1 VTIRSL
7 LNETVRNTREDFVAL
22 DVDVFWSF
30 RSPYS
35 YLATPR
41 LLQIAAEYEVCLN
54 VRPVYPLAVRV
65 DGFFKRQD
73 RRWPRYV
80 ALDASR
86 TAQMLGMRF
95 GAPRPDPIVMDFSTG
110 DVAKDQPYIGRLT
123 HLGQAAAERGR
134 GLEFIAEV
142 SRIIWGGEVDGW
154 NTGDHLAHATARAG
168 LDLADLEQTIEREG
182 ERLEAAIQASHARL
196 ETVGHWGVPTFVFGD
211 EPFFGQDRLETLLWR
226 LRQNGLEARA

>member
-1 VTIRSL
+1 MT
-7 LNETVRNTREDFVAL
+7 L

-41 LLQIAAEYEVCLN
+41 LLQIAAEYDVSLN

-80 ALDASR
+80 AIDAMR
-86 TAQMLGMRF
+86 TAQMLGMTF
-95 GAPRPDPIVMDFSTG
+95 GPPRPDPIVMDFSTG
-110 DVAKDQPYIGRLT
+110 EVAKDQPYIGRLT
-123 HLGQAAAERGR
+123 HLGQAAVERGR

-142 SRIIWGGEVDGW
+142 SRKIWGGVEGADGW
-154 NTGDHLAHATARAG
+154 NTGDHLAQATARAG
-168 LDLADLEQTIEREG
+168 LELADLERTVEQEG
-182 ERLEAAIQASHARL
+182 ERLEAAIQESHARL
-196 ETVGHWGVPTFVFGD
+196 EAVGHWGVPTFVHGD
-211 EPFFGQDRLETLLWR
+211 EAFFGQDRLETLLWR
-226 LRQNGLEARA
+226 LRQNGLTARA